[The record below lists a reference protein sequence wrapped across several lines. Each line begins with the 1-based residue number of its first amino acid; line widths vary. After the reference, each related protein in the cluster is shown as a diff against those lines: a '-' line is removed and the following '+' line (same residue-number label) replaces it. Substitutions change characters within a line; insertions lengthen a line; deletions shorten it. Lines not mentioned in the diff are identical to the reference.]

1 MQRLIACKFY
11 KPNSNYKR
19 SFTFT
24 TVAGELSL
32 RARVL
37 PTTLNIKNKQL
48 KNHEEQKGRSE
59 QPNAI
64 LKGFT
69 QRG

>member
-1 MQRLIACKFY
+1 MDMAE
-11 KPNSNYKR
+11 
-19 SFTFT
+19 
-24 TVAGELSL
+24 ELCI

-64 LKGFT
+64 LKGLT
-69 QRG
+69 QRR